1 MKLGIHGRPG
11 SGRRTVFEALGL
23 GLKAGPEEA
32 KTRRSGRLAVVQMP
46 DARLDRLSA
55 LFRPL
60 KTTPIRLTFVLP
72 EESGGQA
79 QALADLSALEALLL
93 VIRNFSDLS
102 GQPPRPAEELRDIE
116 EEFILRDLG
125 VVENRLERLVKDR
138 AKGQAAS
145 AEEERLLRESLALL
159 EEGRPLRQEESLAR
173 APELKSYAFLSAKPR
188 LVLLNSGEAEDS
200 APDLGLRPEEV
211 LVLKG
216 KIEQELAQLE
226 AEDAAD
232 FRREYGL
239 GEPGLDRV
247 VRACFGLLGL
257 MSFFTVGQDECR
269 AWDLRRGSSVL
280 AAAGTIHTDMA
291 KGFIRAEVSAAED
304 LLAAG
309 SLAEARKRGLLRLE
323 GRDYLVQDG
332 DVLTIRFNI

>member
-11 SGRRTVFEALGL
+11 SGRQTVFEALGL

-32 KTRRSGRLAVVQMP
+32 KARRSGRLAVVQMP

-55 LFRPL
+55 IFRPA

-72 EESGGQA
+72 EESGQA
-79 QALADLSALEALLL
+79 QALAELSALEALLL
-93 VIRNFSDLS
+93 VVRNFSDLI
-102 GQPPRPAEELRDIE
+102 GQPPRPAEELRAIE

-159 EEGRPLRQEESLAR
+159 EEGRPIRQEESLAR
-173 APELKSYAFLSAKPR
+173 APELKPYAFLSAKPR

-200 APDLGLRPEEV
+200 APDLGLAPEEV
-211 LVLKG
+211 LLLKG

-226 AEDAAD
+226 PEDAAD

-257 MSFFTVGQDECR
+257 ISFFTVGQDECR
-269 AWDLRRGSSVL
+269 AWDLRHGSSVL
-280 AAAGTIHTDMA
+280 AAAGTIHSDMA

-309 SLAEARKRGLLRLE
+309 SLAEARKRGLIRLE

-332 DVLTIRFNI
+332 DVLTIRFNL